1 VSSQHSLLG
10 GGGLADGIGVP
21 KVPGIE
27 RPSPTAGGVLA
38 NGAEVLEV
46 EVPRSDTV
54 AWASCGGIPARTGC
68 RSSEPAKWLV
78 PTSRGGVQSIS
89 ERKSKWDEG
98 GVESST
104 N

>member
-27 RPSPTAGGVLA
+27 RPSPTTGGVLA
-38 NGAEVLEV
+38 NGAEALEV
-46 EVPRSDTV
+46 LVPRSDTV
-54 AWASCGGIPARTGC
+54 AWASCGGISARTGC

-78 PTSRGGVQSIS
+78 PTSR
-89 ERKSKWDEG
+89 EG
-98 GVESST
+98 GTIHIREKIKVG
-104 N
+104 